1 MFGLRAWSRLLS
13 RRRCLFAGVRGVLS
27 ASSSKLALPAGPTE
41 ASHLYQP
48 SIATNGPSLA
58 ASPGWPSGRPA
69 ATATYTVTT
78 STTLTATATLARAGL
93 GCGGEPLKPG
103 PAAPPY
109 ATTTQTWTANGP
121 VTSLCSGPVFTDT
134 RTAPFPNLAT
144 STAGTAPPFAAGRPA
159 SLAVSELLPS
169 YPARQGPRDSAP
181 GLPVPPS
188 GSYPGAA
195 SGFPLSLPLG
205 SSSPAATQA
214 SARPLPA
221 FAYPPGGPEVY
232 YSSDTPSPW
241 NEAGASIYRDAS
253 TITDVC
259 SSAELPEVEIISLL
273 EERLPH
279 YTLRANAVYGYEH
292 RDWLHSP
299 VLSPDDGDGD
309 GAYASPDLSPEQ
321 AEETL
326 RYMMQCSER
335 VGQMTRTYSDIDA
348 VTHLLEEKER
358 DLELAARIGQTL
370 LEKNKSLS
378 ERVEHLED
386 ELEHTLE
393 QVNQLRHDLS
403 MKDELLHI
411 YTHTVEDCESD
422 SSGSTPLERSGG
434 SLVGGHIPAQLDAVH
449 KRLKEL
455 EDENLRLRSKACHIK
470 TETISYEEKEQ
481 QLVNDCVKGLRDAHL
496 QIGHLTDELGRRNED
511 SARQQE
517 EITHLLS
524 QIVDL
529 QRRAKAY
536 QLENEELVQ
545 HLSAAKEAQ
554 HELTA
559 ELRELEERYAECV
572 DMLHEAQEESKGLRS
587 QTVMSTPRRY
597 NGSLLYPMDSLAAEI
612 EGSMRRELH
621 EDEGFSDHRSQ
632 HKRVFDTVKVANELV
647 KRRCVGGSSRPLP
660 GSGQAPA
667 GETGS
672 PATWANG
679 DTPDGSQRLGDRGSP
694 SCRDLQAAL
703 HRLMLRRENVQ
714 CERRYFE
721 EERERRRSREHGADG
736 VDGAYGVLPSGL
748 LTPADSIMSIGT
760 CLSFRS
766 FLPDKLQIVKPMEGS
781 VTLLQWQQLAQ
792 PHLGGILDTRP
803 GVLTKDDRPLEDAD
817 EEATYRLGDLEEDDL
832 PADDGVEGLSFCSR
846 LPSSSPAH
854 LAGRATRTDCG
865 PGAEEGGGGATG
877 PPQAS
882 RQGPVGGAAGPQGPA
897 GALDQ
902 MVASRPF
909 TLPVNYPGKCL
920 SQTSSTYTFTTC
932 RILHPT
938 DELTALTPSGMYA
951 PTPICSIGPGAAKS
965 TSESQAGTP
974 CGPPRPSLFQ
984 SSTNQRDSTKTLSSS
999 LGLANLLKERG
1010 ISAAVYVP
1018 RAGRPR
1024 AGPPSGGQEPSAE
1037 MAVPCTPPN
1046 SPRALSPCPSPPAF
1060 PPARPSGLQCESFLA
1075 SKPAKSL
1082 LLLQGA
1088 AGAGGARA
1096 RSSSGS
1102 QTELCMGGG
1111 LVERLKRL
1119 GLAKTRSDGRMV
1131 PAPMPAPMPPCS
1143 SVVLNGGL
1151 ADEAVAPAG
1160 LAVAV
1165 AVAGHGDTG
1174 VGQPLRPG
1182 SMRRNHS
1189 FPTIAGGL
1197 RRNQSM
1203 PVMNGGVP
1211 AGTNPFQC
1219 SVLDETGLSNAFLPE

>member
-1 MFGLRAWSRLLS
+1 
-13 RRRCLFAGVRGVLS
+13 
-27 ASSSKLALPAGPTE
+27 
-41 ASHLYQP
+41 
-48 SIATNGPSLA
+48 
-58 ASPGWPSGRPA
+58 
-69 ATATYTVTT
+69 
-78 STTLTATATLARAGL
+78 
-93 GCGGEPLKPG
+93 
-103 PAAPPY
+103 
-109 ATTTQTWTANGP
+109 TTT
-121 VTSLCSGPVFTDT
+121 
-134 RTAPFPNLAT
+134 
-144 STAGTAPPFAAGRPA
+144 
-159 SLAVSELLPS
+159 
-169 YPARQGPRDSAP
+169 
-181 GLPVPPS
+181 
-188 GSYPGAA
+188 
-195 SGFPLSLPLG
+195 
-205 SSSPAATQA
+205 
-214 SARPLPA
+214 
-221 FAYPPGGPEVY
+221 
-232 YSSDTPSPW
+232 
-241 NEAGASIYRDAS
+241 
-253 TITDVC
+253 TDVC

-326 RYMMQCSER
+326 RYMSLLCSER

-679 DTPDGSQRLGDRGSP
+679 DTPFHGSFCGVLGPLTNAPFSTTTTPASSLLKSDGSQRLGDRGSP

-832 PADDGVEGLSFCSR
+832 PADDGVEGER
-846 LPSSSPAH
+846 QDTVPP
-854 LAGRATRTDCG
+854 GDRAVC
-865 PGAEEGGGGATG
+865 A
-877 PPQAS
+877 
-882 RQGPVGGAAGPQGPA
+882 
-897 GALDQ
+897 
-902 MVASRPF
+902 
-909 TLPVNYPGKCL
+909 VNYPGKCL

-1024 AGPPSGGQEPSAE
+1024 AGPPSAGQEPSAE

-1219 SVLDETGLSNAFLPE
+1219 SVLD

>member
-1 MFGLRAWSRLLS
+1 MQGSVTEDDEDD
-13 RRRCLFAGVRGVLS
+13 GVM
-27 ASSSKLALPAGPTE
+27 E
-41 ASHLYQP
+41 
-48 SIATNGPSLA
+48 
-58 ASPGWPSGRPA
+58 
-69 ATATYTVTT
+69 
-78 STTLTATATLARAGL
+78 AGL
-93 GCGGEPLKPG
+93 WG
-103 PAAPPY
+103 
-109 ATTTQTWTANGP
+109 
-121 VTSLCSGPVFTDT
+121 D
-134 RTAPFPNLAT
+134 
-144 STAGTAPPFAAGRPA
+144 
-159 SLAVSELLPS
+159 
-169 YPARQGPRDSAP
+169 
-181 GLPVPPS
+181 
-188 GSYPGAA
+188 
-195 SGFPLSLPLG
+195 
-205 SSSPAATQA
+205 
-214 SARPLPA
+214 
-221 FAYPPGGPEVY
+221 
-232 YSSDTPSPW
+232 
-241 NEAGASIYRDAS
+241 
-253 TITDVC
+253 
-259 SSAELPEVEIISLL
+259 
-273 EERLPH
+273 
-279 YTLRANAVYGYEH
+279 YGN
-292 RDWLHSP
+292 
-299 VLSPDDGDGD
+299 VL
-309 GAYASPDLSPEQ
+309 
-321 AEETL
+321 
-326 RYMMQCSER
+326 CSER

-411 YTHTVEDCESD
+411 YTHTVEDSESD
-422 SSGSTPLERSGG
+422 SSASTPLERSGG
-434 SLVGGHIPAQLDAVH
+434 SLVSGHIPAQLDAVH

-672 PATWANG
+672 PATWAHAPCLNPPL
-679 DTPDGSQRLGDRGSP
+679 TSLHAACRDGSQRLGDRGSP

-736 VDGAYGVLPSGL
+736 ADGAYGVLPSGL

-803 GVLTKDDRPLEDAD
+803 GVLTKDDRPLEEVD

-854 LAGRATRTDCG
+854 LAGRATRTDVSG
-865 PGAEEGGGGATG
+865 RERWD
-877 PPQAS
+877 Q
-882 RQGPVGGAAGPQGPA
+882 QGI
-897 GALDQ
+897 
-902 MVASRPF
+902 S
-909 TLPVNYPGKCL
+909 VNYPGKCL

-951 PTPICSIGPGAAKS
+951 PIPICSIGPGAAIS
-965 TSESQAGTP
+965 TSESLAGTP

-1018 RAGRPR
+1018 RVGRPR
-1024 AGPPSGGQEPSAE
+1024 PGPPSAGEEPSAE

-1088 AGAGGARA
+1088 AGAAGARA

-1131 PAPMPAPMPPCS
+1131 LAPMPAPVPMPPCS
-1143 SVVLNGGL
+1143 SVVLNDGL

-1160 LAVAV
+1160 LAVAL
-1165 AVAGHGDTG
+1165 AVVGRGDTG
-1174 VGQPLRPG
+1174 VGQPLRAG